1 MSGHQTPEVQT
12 RQAVGASKL
21 PKVLFGCGALDT
33 LAGLLTDLGVPGHSP
48 TAVLV
53 VHGRSLIHGDVHTR
67 LMENLQKFNAS
78 FVQQPSTPSAQSVR
92 GLVDEILAH
101 DADIVVA
108 VGGGGVM
115 DGAKAAVA
123 HLRTDKAAKVRAIT
137 VPTTPGSGAE
147 VTPFATLW
155 DVENGRKQSVNASG
169 CVIAAIVDPDL
180 VSGLPLQ
187 VLAASVLDTLTQG
200 AEAVWS
206 TRSTPE
212 SIAAGL
218 AAVALVSGAHERL
231 LTEEDDD
238 TRKAASLAGHLS
250 GQAIAI
256 SQTTACHALSY
267 PLTARYRLSHGH
279 ACGLALCALLSY
291 NSQTMGADCQDPRG
305 VDHVRDVTRR
315 VMYAMGAA
323 TPAAARSLVCVIRS
337 AGKLGPYAACGA
349 DDTIVA
355 QDALTYGRLE
365 NNPRRLD
372 AASLGMLLRSM
383 REEGQACM

>member
-1 MSGHQTPEVQT
+1 MIGHQVSQLQT
-12 RQAVGASKL
+12 RQTVDASK
-21 PKVLFGCGALDT
+21 PPEVLFGLGAVDS
-33 LAGLLTDLGVPGHSP
+33 LARLITNLGFPSHSP
-48 TAVLV
+48 ATVLV
-53 VHGRSLIHGDVHTR
+53 VHGRSLTYSGVHTR
-67 LMENLQKFNAS
+67 LMDNLQIFNTT
-78 FVQQPSTPSAQSVR
+78 FLQQSSTPSVQSVQAI
-92 GLVDEILAH
+92 VDEILAR
-101 DADIVVA
+101 DADLVVA

-123 HLRTDKAAKVRAIT
+123 HMHTDTASRVRVIT

-147 VTPFATLW
+147 ITPFATLW
-155 DVENGRKQSVNASG
+155 DVENGHKESIKTPG
-169 CVIAAIVDPDL
+169 CVAAAIVDPDL

-218 AAVALVSGAHERL
+218 AAVALVSGARERL
-231 LTEEDDD
+231 LTEEDDRAR
-238 TRKAASLAGHLS
+238 TVASLAGHLS

-267 PLTARYRLSHGH
+267 PLTARYHLSHGH

-291 NSQTMGADCQDPRG
+291 NTQTTPADCQDVRG
-305 VDHVRDVTRR
+305 VDHVRDATKR
-315 VMYAMGAA
+315 VMHAMGVS
-323 TPAAARSLVCVIRS
+323 TLAAARSLVCLIRS
-337 AGKLGPYAACGA
+337 AGKLAPYAACGA
-349 DDTIVA
+349 DDAIVA

-365 NNPRRLD
+365 NNPRRLN
-372 AASLGMLLRSM
+372 AASLRTLLRSM
-383 REEGQACM
+383 REEGQPCL